1 MTDARSRKVPKTK
14 SGGTPGM
21 GRPEIVA
28 CAASGEADRSAEEAN
43 CRPAPRPEHHRS
55 PQSPL
60 FEGVRD
66 KLMDGTVDNR
76 MDNLTVAHRLTT
88 ARPRA

>member
-1 MTDARSRKVPKTK
+1 MTEARAQRAAKTK

-28 CAASGEADRSAEEAN
+28 CAPSGEADRSRNQAN
-43 CRPAPRPEHHRS
+43 RRRAPDPSASGPPHS
-55 PQSPL
+55 PS
-60 FEGVRD
+60 FDGVRD
-66 KLMDGTVDNR
+66 QLMDETVDNR
-76 MDNLTVAHRLTT
+76 LDNLAGAHRLTT